1 VIFHQD
7 LIENKPSL
15 VQEHIGRVDSAL
27 ALSSKDHEFE
37 SHWNRF
43 FLGVGYWVFFLNH
56 VFRKYFCLFV
66 CLFFFILALKRSKRN
81 VATFPVSPLM
91 L

>member
-1 VIFHQD
+1 MSLKFAYCVQINRTYTKRFRGRQFQGEITTVIFHQD

-37 SHWNRF
+37 SHWNSF
-43 FLGVGYWVFFLNH
+43 F
-56 VFRKYFCLFV
+56 
-66 CLFFFILALKRSKRN
+66 
-81 VATFPVSPLM
+81 
-91 L
+91 

>member
-1 VIFHQD
+1 MIFHQD

-37 SHWNRF
+37 SHWNSF
-43 FLGVGYWVFFLNH
+43 FRGGILGLFFNH

-66 CLFFFILALKRSKRN
+66 CLFFFILAFKRSKRN